1 MTSAT
6 STATGESG
14 KGILRDFNAPPGR
27 RPRRDACLTAAKHL
41 PDRSR
46 RVRLA
51 SASEMTLCGQRLR
64 YLPQRLSLSVQL
76 AHQRDDFRNLLS
88 VCEAPTATATCRHLA
103 LARGSQFGDQ
113 VRLLKLADGP
123 EYLSHQ
129 HCGRSV
135 GRERGVKGHVA
146 PCQNQSNHRTAA

>member
-51 SASEMTLCGQRLR
+51 SASEVTLCGQRLR
-64 YLPQRLSLSVQL
+64 YLPQRLPLAVQL

-88 VCEAPTATATCRHLA
+88 VCEAPTATATCRDLT

-113 VRLLKLADGP
+113 SP
-123 EYLSHQ
+123 ERDQ
-129 HCGRSV
+129 N
-135 GRERGVKGHVA
+135 A
-146 PCQNQSNHRTAA
+146 PAARPHSRASSSRTQPSPPRAWPHSRAPR

>member
-27 RPRRDACLTAAKHL
+27 GPRRDACLSAAKHL

-76 AHQRDDFRNLLS
+76 AHQRDDFR
-88 VCEAPTATATCRHLA
+88 HLA

-113 VRLLKLADGP
+113 VRLLKPRRAFG
-123 EYLSHQ
+123 
-129 HCGRSV
+129 
-135 GRERGVKGHVA
+135 
-146 PCQNQSNHRTAA
+146 

>member
-1 MTSAT
+1 MALPAFRCCRCHEVGIDIHHIVALASDDLSA

-27 RPRRDACLTAAKHL
+27 GPRRDAYLSAAKHL

-46 RVRLA
+46 RVRLS

-88 VCEAPTATATCRHLA
+88 V
-103 LARGSQFGDQ
+103 
-113 VRLLKLADGP
+113 
-123 EYLSHQ
+123 
-129 HCGRSV
+129 
-135 GRERGVKGHVA
+135 
-146 PCQNQSNHRTAA
+146 